1 MNRNSNN
8 HFAQV
13 PQIDIQRSTFNIN
26 DNFKTTAVAGKL
38 YPIMV
43 RELLPGDTFR
53 INMSGV
59 VRMLTPIFPVLDS
72 LYIDTYFFYVPNRL
86 TWQHWKE
93 FVGENKDVYWEDP
106 VEYTI
111 PQIEMPEGGWQK
123 GSLAD
128 AMALPT
134 LVGGNS
140 VSALPFRAYCLIWNN
155 FFRAQRLKQP
165 ADVNLD
171 DATQQGLNPP
181 EEETD
186 ASYVNNTQFGGQ
198 ILRAARFYDYFS
210 AGTDAPQ
217 VGPDTLLPIGG
228 VSGELPVVGTG
239 TLGMTSGSDLGY
251 LTNWNASTSSYA
263 RYYYN
268 LNGTDTELPELGS
281 TDATGT
287 GSTNFGAL
295 GVTED
300 PEKSNL
306 IALTGQSTQNNSTIS
321 QLRMAFAIQRI
332 AERLMVG
339 GQRYNEILRS
349 VFGVVAPDASLQIPE
364 YLGGFRR
371 AINIDQ
377 VLQTSATN
385 EVSPQGN
392 TAAYSLTG
400 FNENVFT
407 KSFTEHG
414 ILMGLA
420 VVRTANSYQQGIDKM
435 WSRKSIYD
443 FYWPQFAHLS
453 EQPIYNKEI
462 YAQGTE
468 EDEEV
473 FAYQEAWA
481 EYRYG
486 TSKIGGALRS
496 NYAQSL
502 DAWHYADYYTSLPTL
517 SSEWIDATDKNVER
531 TLAVSSELED
541 QFLMDF
547 QFNIKATRP
556 MPLYSVPG
564 LIDHY

>member
-26 DNFKTTAVAGKL
+26 DNFKTTAVTGKL

-43 RELLPGDTFR
+43 REILPGDTFR

-111 PQIEMPEGGWQK
+111 PQIKMPEGGWQK

-134 LVGGNS
+134 LVGGNT

-181 EEETD
+181 QVETD

-198 ILRAARFYDYFS
+198 ILRAARFHDYFS
-210 AGTDAPQ
+210 SATDAPQ

-228 VSGELPVVGTG
+228 VSGTLPVTTIAGMNNEWNGEPMRMAWDKEWTPTGNQGLIMASLSPNGLSEDLSGAVMSNTAVGYNAENERLMAPSNLGVVTG
-239 TLGMTSGSDLGY
+239 T
-251 LTNWNASTSSYA
+251 
-263 RYYYN
+263 
-268 LNGTDTELPELGS
+268 
-281 TDATGT
+281 
-287 GSTNFGAL
+287 
-295 GVTED
+295 
-300 PEKSNL
+300 
-306 IALTGQSTQNNSTIS
+306 STQNNSTIS

-332 AERLMVG
+332 AERLMIG

-349 VFGVVAPDASLQIPE
+349 VFGVIAPDASLQIPE

-443 FYWPQFAHLS
+443 FYWPQFSHIS
-453 EQPIYNKEI
+453 EQNILNKEI
-462 YAQGTE
+462 YAQGTV
-468 EDEEV
+468 EDEET
-473 FAYQEAWA
+473 FGYQEAWA

-486 TSKIGGALRS
+486 QSRIAGALRS

>member
-26 DNFKTTAVAGKL
+26 DNFKTTAVTGKL

-43 RELLPGDTFR
+43 REILPGDTFR

-111 PQIEMPEGGWQK
+111 PQIEMPEEGWQK

-134 LVGGNS
+134 LVGNNS

-155 FFRAQRLKQP
+155 FFRASRLKQP

-181 EEETD
+181 ETETD

-198 ILRAARFYDYFS
+198 ILRAARFHDYFS
-210 AGTDAPQ
+210 SASDAPQ

-239 TLGMTSGSDLGY
+239 NTMGLMAGTNKETLGLQLSSTGGVYYSKNAYDIALNNGVGEGNISSQVATVG
-251 LTNWNASTSSYA
+251 LT
-263 RYYYN
+263 
-268 LNGTDTELPELGS
+268 
-281 TDATGT
+281 TDAEESG
-287 GSTNFGAL
+287 L
-295 GVTED
+295 V
-300 PEKSNL
+300 
-306 IALTGQSTQNNSTIS
+306 ALTGQSTQNNSTIS

-400 FNENVFT
+400 FHENVFT

-414 ILMGLA
+414 YLLGLA

-435 WSRKSIYD
+435 WSRKSIWD

-453 EQPIYNKEI
+453 EAPIYNKEL
-462 YAQGTE
+462 YAQGTD

-473 FAYQEAWA
+473 FGYQEAWA

-486 TSKIGGALRS
+486 QSKVAGALRS

-547 QFNIKATRP
+547 SFNIKATRP